1 MLKARRYVAHTL
13 TLELLLLTKLASIL
27 TASTY
32 IYMKVERIYIVSR
45 QDIFAILEGM
55 VLATV
60 LVTVIGEARPHG
72 GS

>member
-1 MLKARRYVAHTL
+1 
-13 TLELLLLTKLASIL
+13 
-27 TASTY
+27 
-32 IYMKVERIYIVSR
+32 MKVERIYIVSR